1 MKAIVVIAALLLS
14 THAFA
19 DEASKRAKILKLAE
33 AQGLEQMFQQQV
45 DQSKTNLATL
55 GRDLAAK
62 AVLDSGQATG
72 GKNPRVEKLIERTVE
87 RATHLL
93 SAKEYADIW
102 SRNFGKD
109 LTEADVDQM
118 LVYYK
123 SPAGQKDVR
132 ASQLAMGSFTSAIG
146 AETQKRFKV
155 LMDDLVK
162 DLKAGA
168 KK

>member
-14 THAFA
+14 THAMA

-33 AQGLEQMFQQQV
+33 VQGLEQMFQQQV
-45 DQSKTNLATL
+45 DQSKANLATL

-62 AVLDSGQATG
+62 AVIDSGQAMG
-72 GKNPRVEKLIERTVE
+72 GKNPRVEKLIERMVDH
-87 RATHLL
+87 ASHLFT
-93 SAKEYADIW
+93 AKEYADLW

-109 LTEADVDQM
+109 LSEADIDQM

-123 SPAGQKDVR
+123 SPVGQKDVR
-132 ASQLAMGSFTSAIG
+132 ASQLAMGSFASAIG
-146 AETQKRFKV
+146 AETQKRVKV
-155 LMDDLVK
+155 LIDEFTK